1 MALLRQQRAWAKED
15 ANTPQLYPLGN
26 RIPKANTNSEEFK
39 KLANKKDKLAKFMT
53 NYVDPETGMV
63 DMQKY
68 QKDKEEVLKIATN
81 KVNIKTA
88 QNYEYGSQTEDLEK
102 IQTKA
107 NKLGLDPEALALYNQ
122 YLINKPLNVR
132 NKGIIKYVNDQLAN
146 ELYQFQF
153 IDEEYVPKNNMSVA
167 TKLIHNNSLSTFK
180 DNVYEYKDG
189 KLGALYNKDK
199 IKEFI
204 KGEKGKEKNKN
215 MTFRAKSNLPDGLI
229 FQNDTGDEVV
239 IRPSVFGNNAIK
251 AFDYLM
257 EANKYA
263 RKNVEKSKEYMNN
276 AYSTLD
282 LLELGTE

>member
-1 MALLRQQRAWAKED
+1 MAILRQQRAWKKED
-15 ANTPQLYPLGN
+15 EKDNGANPELYPLGN
-26 RIPKANTNSEEFK
+26 RIPKSNTSSEEYK
-39 KLANKKDKLAKFMT
+39 KWYSKKDKLTKFMA
-53 NYVDPETGMV
+53 NYVDPDTGMV

-153 IDEEYVPKNNMSVA
+153 IDEEYIPKNSREVA
-167 TKLIHNNSLSTFK
+167 TKLIHNIPLNILK
-180 DNVYEYKDG
+180 DGVYEYKDG
-189 KLGALYNKDK
+189 KLGALYDETET
-199 IKEFI
+199 KEFI
-204 KGEKGKEKNKN
+204 LGKKGKERKRE
-215 MTFRAKSNLPDGLI
+215 MTFRAKPNLPDGLI
-229 FQNDTGDEVV
+229 FQNEAVV
-239 IRPSVFGNNAIK
+239 S
-251 AFDYLM
+251 
-257 EANKYA
+257 
-263 RKNVEKSKEYMNN
+263 
-276 AYSTLD
+276 
-282 LLELGTE
+282 